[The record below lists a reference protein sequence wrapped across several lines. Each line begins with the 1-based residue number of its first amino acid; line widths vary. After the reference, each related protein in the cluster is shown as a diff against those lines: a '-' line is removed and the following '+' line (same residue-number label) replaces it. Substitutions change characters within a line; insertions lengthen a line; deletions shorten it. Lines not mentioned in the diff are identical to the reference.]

1 MCSAVTHLSFLLL
14 SWPVLHVQHILLY
27 CWPCVILSM
36 TNKPKTETENSVQ
49 HDKEEVGKELLL
61 LAERQQT
68 EKL

>member
-1 MCSAVTHLSFLLL
+1 
-14 SWPVLHVQHILLY
+14 
-27 CWPCVILSM
+27 M

-68 EKL
+68 EKLQEEMGRAELEFLVE